1 MEWETEDFNTQIIE
15 IPPEYAEEPIELT
28 VFICYGNCVAEY
40 VLSGEQR
47 VGRPADGMLPDIP
60 IADQHVSRRHGFF
73 QTMGDTVYYT
83 TEKTTN
89 GTLFNKRLLDP
100 GERVLL
106 KDGDEIRVPLGYG
119 EDASDVTIVCAF
131 SRQRLQ
137 FWRNVERSMRDGL
150 TGLLGREGFIGW
162 WLKNGQKKDYSE
174 ACLFILDID
183 DFKSINDRFGHAA
196 GDEALVLL
204 TDTIAD
210 GVRYKDQLCRWGGD
224 EFVGIIPGS
233 LGEARERLLRM
244 GKAVSDASE
253 NFGIPFT
260 ISIGLTDLT
269 CLQDRYDI
277 GEAAAL
283 ADKAL
288 YRAKNKGKNTMCI
301 CKQEGRG

>member
-1 MEWETEDFNTQIIE
+1 M
-15 IPPEYAEEPIELT
+15 
-28 VFICYGNCVAEY
+28 
-40 VLSGEQR
+40 
-47 VGRPADGMLPDIP
+47 
-60 IADQHVSRRHGFF
+60 
-73 QTMGDTVYYT
+73 
-83 TEKTTN
+83 
-89 GTLFNKRLLDP
+89 
-100 GERVLL
+100 
-106 KDGDEIRVPLGYG
+106 
-119 EDASDVTIVCAF
+119 VCAF

-301 CKQEGRG
+301 YKQEGRG